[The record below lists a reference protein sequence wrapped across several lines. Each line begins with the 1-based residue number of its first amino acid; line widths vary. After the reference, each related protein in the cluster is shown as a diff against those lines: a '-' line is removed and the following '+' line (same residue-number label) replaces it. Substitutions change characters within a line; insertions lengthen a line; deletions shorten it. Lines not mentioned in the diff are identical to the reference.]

1 MRRENGRMNKRT
13 PGEIFFN
20 VFNIIFML
28 LMCLVI
34 LFPYLNVFAV
44 SLNDSAKAVAS
55 GLMLIPRSFT
65 LANYKALISNSDI
78 WRSLLVTIGRIII
91 GVSLQLFVT
100 FTCSYALT
108 RNKLPHRRALS
119 LFFFIPSYISAGLIP
134 LYILYAKIG
143 LLNHPLVYVLPG
155 AFSFF
160 NFILCRTYITSIP
173 ESLDESARLDGAGEF
188 TVMTKIYLPL
198 SLPIIA
204 TITLFGIVSHWND
217 WTTTLYFMTNNKW
230 NTLAFELYRVLNEQS
245 RLTALLQEAI
255 KNGQI
260 PKQSRSTSEGL
271 RNAQI
276 ILTSLPIIMI
286 YPFLQKYFIKG
297 MLIGGVKE

>member
-1 MRRENGRMNKRT
+1 MKRRTR
-13 PGEIFFN
+13 GERIFN

-28 LMCLVI
+28 MLCIVI
-34 LFPYLNVFAV
+34 LFPYVNVLAV
-44 SLNDSAKAVAS
+44 SLNDSTKAVPS
-55 GLMLIPRSFT
+55 GLMLVPKVFS
-65 LANYKALISNSDI
+65 LANYSALLSNDSI
-78 WRSLLVTIGRIII
+78 WRALFVTIGRIAV
-91 GVSLQLFVT
+91 GVCLQLLVT
-100 FTCSYALT
+100 FFCAYGMT
-108 RNKLPHRRALS
+108 RKQLPYRRAIS
-119 LFFFIPSYISAGLIP
+119 LFLFIPSYISGGLIP
-134 LYILYAKIG
+134 LYILYVKIG
-143 LLNHPLVYVLPG
+143 LLNNPLVYVLPT

-160 NFILCRTYITSIP
+160 NFILCRTYISSIP
-173 ESLDESARLDGAGEF
+173 DSLDESARLDGAGEM
-188 TVMTKIYLPL
+188 TVMLRIYLPL

-204 TITLFGIVSHWND
+204 TIALFNIVGHWND

-230 NTLAFELYRVLNEQS
+230 NTLAFELQRVLNEQS

-260 PKQSRSTSEGL
+260 AIQSPSTSEGL

-276 ILTSLPIIMI
+276 IVTSLPIILI

>member
-1 MRRENGRMNKRT
+1 MKRRTR
-13 PGEIFFN
+13 GERIFN

-28 LMCLVI
+28 MLCIVI
-34 LFPYLNVFAV
+34 LFPYVNVLAV
-44 SLNDSAKAVAS
+44 SLNDSTKAVPS
-55 GLMLIPRSFT
+55 GLMLVPKVFS
-65 LANYKALISNSDI
+65 LANYSALLSNDSI
-78 WRSLLVTIGRIII
+78 WRALFVTIGRIAV
-91 GVSLQLFVT
+91 GVSLQLLVT
-100 FTCSYALT
+100 FFSAYGMT
-108 RNKLPHRRALS
+108 RKQLPYRRAIS
-119 LFFFIPSYISAGLIP
+119 LFLFIPSYISGGLIP

-143 LLNHPLVYVLPG
+143 LLNNPLVYVLPT
-155 AFSFF
+155 ACSFF
-160 NFILCRTYITSIP
+160 NFILCRTYISSIP
-173 ESLDESARLDGAGEF
+173 DSLDESARLDGAGEM
-188 TVMTKIYLPL
+188 TVMLRIYLPL

-204 TITLFGIVSHWND
+204 TIALFNIVGHWND

-230 NTLAFELYRVLNEQS
+230 NTLAFELQRVLNEQS

-260 PKQSRSTSEGL
+260 AIQSPSTSEGL

-276 ILTSLPIIMI
+276 IVTSLPIILI

>member
-1 MRRENGRMNKRT
+1 MKRRTR
-13 PGEIFFN
+13 GERIFN

-28 LMCLVI
+28 MLCIVI
-34 LFPYLNVFAV
+34 LFPYVNVLAV
-44 SLNDSAKAVAS
+44 SLNDSTKAVPS
-55 GLMLIPRSFT
+55 GLMLVPKVFS
-65 LANYKALISNSDI
+65 LANYSALLSNDSI
-78 WRSLLVTIGRIII
+78 WRALFVTIGRIAV
-91 GVSLQLFVT
+91 GVSLQLLVT
-100 FTCSYALT
+100 FFCAYGMP
-108 RNKLPHRRALS
+108 RKQLPYRRAIS
-119 LFFFIPSYISAGLIP
+119 LFLFIPSYISGGLIP

-143 LLNHPLVYVLPG
+143 LLNNPLVYVLPT

-160 NFILCRTYITSIP
+160 NFILCRTYISSIP
-173 ESLDESARLDGAGEF
+173 DSLDESARLDGAGEM
-188 TVMTKIYLPL
+188 TVMLRIYLPL

-204 TITLFGIVSHWND
+204 TIALFNIVGHWND

-230 NTLAFELYRVLNEQS
+230 NTLAFELQRVLNEQS

-260 PKQSRSTSEGL
+260 AIQSPSTSEGL

-276 ILTSLPIIMI
+276 IVTSLPIILI